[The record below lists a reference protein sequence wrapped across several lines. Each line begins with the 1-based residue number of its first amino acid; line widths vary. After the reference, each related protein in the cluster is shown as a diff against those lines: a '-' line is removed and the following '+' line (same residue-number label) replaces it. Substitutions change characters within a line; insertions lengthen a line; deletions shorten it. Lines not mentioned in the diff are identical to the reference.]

1 VTLPEKKVE
10 IAIIGGGPA
19 GLMAAEVLAS
29 SGKAVH
35 VFEAMPTP
43 ARKFLMAG
51 KSGLNI
57 THSEPLDQF
66 LTRYGTAMGIV
77 GAAVKAFTPDDIRA
91 WADGLGTPTFV
102 GSSGRVF
109 PEVFKGSPLLRAWL
123 ARLAAQ
129 GAVLHTRHRWVG
141 WRDGAHLFDTP
152 DGTLKVHTTATL
164 FALGGTSWPRLGGNG
179 NWTDAF
185 ETAGIPLAPFR
196 PANCGF
202 NYGWSE
208 YLTGRFAGEPV
219 KNVLLSHAG
228 QTVQGDFIVTKH
240 GIEGSSVYALSTS
253 LRDTIERDG
262 KAILNIDLTPDRTAK
277 HLAGALTRP
286 RGKKSFATHL
296 KRATGLTGV
305 KAALL
310 RELLPPA
317 TFDAPEK
324 VAAGI
329 KALPLELTTTRPIAE
344 AISVAGGVRFDAVDE
359 HLMLKTLPG
368 QFVAGEMLDW
378 EAPTGGYLLTACLAE
393 GRQAANGML
402 RWLKR
407 D

>member
-1 VTLPEKKVE
+1 MTQPILEVD
-10 IAIIGGGPA
+10 IAIMGGGPA
-19 GLMAAEVLAS
+19 GLMAAEVLTRA
-29 SGKAVH
+29 GHAVH
-35 VFEAMPTP
+35 IFEAMPTP

-57 THSEPLDQF
+57 THSEPLEQF
-66 LTRYGTAMGIV
+66 LTRYGAATDRV
-77 GAAVKAFTPDDIRA
+77 SAAVRHFTPDDIRA

-123 ARLAAQ
+123 AQLGEGDAT
-129 GAVLHTRHRWVG
+129 LHTRHRWVG
-141 WRDGAHLFDTP
+141 WQDDAHLFETP
-152 DGTLKVHTTATL
+152 GGPRTVKARTTL
-164 FALGGTSWPRLGGNG
+164 FAFGGTSWPRLGGNG
-179 NWTDAF
+179 NWTSAF
-185 ETAGIPLAPFR
+185 EAAGIPLAPFR

-202 NYGWSE
+202 NHGWSE
-208 YLTGRFAGEPV
+208 FLSGRFAGEPV
-219 KNVLLSHAG
+219 KNVLLGHKG
-228 QTVQGDFIVTKH
+228 QTVQGDFIVTHH
-240 GIEGSSVYALSTS
+240 GIEGSSVYALSAS
-253 LRDTIERDG
+253 LRDTIEAEG
-262 KAILNIDLTPDRTAK
+262 KAVLTIDLTPDRTVKQLSDA
-277 HLAGALTRP
+277 LARP

-296 KRATGLTGV
+296 KRATGLTGI

-317 TFDAPEK
+317 TFDVPEK

-329 KALPLELTTTRPIAE
+329 KTLPLELTTTRPVAE
-344 AISVAGGVRFDAVDE
+344 AISVAGGVCFDAVDE
-359 HLMLKTLPG
+359 HLMLKAVPG

-378 EAPTGGYLLTACLAE
+378 EAPTGGYLLTACMAE

-402 RWLKR
+402 HWLKR